1 MRRSSGPPTRSP
13 SRSSGASSPRPKS
26 RAHGAL
32 DLAARG
38 VLWLVHLAE
47 RATRPLQRMWGSD
60 QPLDAYTLVHM
71 ASVAGDAL
79 VAIALADSVFF
90 SIPVGEAKVKVA
102 LYLALT
108 MAPLALAAPL
118 MVPLLDRGGFRRAIA
133 FGAAAGR
140 AVVALVAAPN
150 FDTPLLFPTAFLLL
164 VLSRVHSITKNGL
177 TTAYAEHGEALV
189 QANAKM
195 NRQGIIAG
203 GVAAVPGI
211 LAAHLGGAAAV
222 LVLATIAYVGAALL
236 VLRLPRVPAEAPPK
250 TVETGLDAV
259 GKRGN
264 IPALTLPAAATAGL
278 RAANGFLVFLVAFA
292 IRAHGVKTGHPT
304 SKATFGLVLAAGFA
318 GTFVGDLIAPRLS
331 ALKRDGAVVLASLF
345 VAGAAALLAFV
356 EYGPWLLAAFGL
368 LAGMS
373 TEFGRL
379 AFQSLMQRHAPGGA
393 QGRVFVR
400 YEVVF
405 QLAWVFG
412 AFFPAVLAIGFRTG
426 TFILAVFYLAL
437 GAAFIVWSRVPS
449 HRAAALQS
457 VE

>member
-1 MRRSSGPPTRSP
+1 
-13 SRSSGASSPRPKS
+13 
-26 RAHGAL
+26 L
-32 DLAARG
+32 
-38 VLWLVHLAE
+38 LWLVHLAE
-47 RATRPLQRMWGSD
+47 RTTRPVQRMWDSD
-60 QPLDAYTLVHM
+60 QPLEAYTLVHM

-90 SIPVGEAKVKVA
+90 SIPVGQAKVKVA

-118 MVPLLDRGGFRRAIA
+118 MVPLLDKGGYRRAIA

-140 AVVALVAAPN
+140 AVIALVAAPY
-150 FDTPLLFPTAFLLL
+150 FHTPLLFPTAFLLL

-222 LVLATIAYVGAALL
+222 LVLAAIAYVGAALL
-236 VLRLPRVPAEAPPK
+236 VLRLPRVPAEAPP
-250 TVETGLDAV
+250 TAVETGLDAGV

-264 IPALTLPAAATAGL
+264 IPALALPAAATAGL
-278 RAANGFLVFLVAFA
+278 RAANGFLVFLLAFA
-292 IRAHGVKTGHPT
+292 IRAHAVKNGQPT
-304 SKATFGLVLAAGFA
+304 SKFTFGLVLAAGFA

-356 EYGPWLLAAFGL
+356 EYGTLLLAAFGL

-379 AFQSLMQRHAPGGA
+379 AFQSLMQQHAPADA

-426 TFILAVFYLAL
+426 TFILAAFYLAL
-437 GAAFIVWSRVPS
+437 GAAFVVWSRVPS
-449 HRAAALQS
+449 HRATALQS
-457 VE
+457 IE

>member
-1 MRRSSGPPTRSP
+1 MW
-13 SRSSGASSPRPKS
+13 ASD
-26 RAHGAL
+26 H
-32 DLAARG
+32 
-38 VLWLVHLAE
+38 
-47 RATRPLQRMWGSD
+47 
-60 QPLDAYTLVHM
+60 PLDAYTLVHM

-79 VAIALADSVFF
+79 VAIALANSVFF
-90 SIPVGEAKVKVA
+90 SIPVGKAKVQVA

-140 AVVALVAAPN
+140 AVVALVAAPY
-150 FDTPLLFPTAFLLL
+150 FHTAWLFPTAFLLL

-177 TTAYAEHGEALV
+177 TTAYAQHGEALV

-195 NRQGIIAG
+195 NRAGIIAG

-211 LAAHLGGAAAV
+211 VAAHFGGSAAV
-222 LVLATIAYVGAALL
+222 LVLAAIVYLGAALL
-236 VLRLPRVPAEAPPK
+236 VLRLPRVPAEQPSKEAAGDEG
-250 TVETGLDAV
+250 VV
-259 GKRGN
+259 IGKRGSV
-264 IPALTLPAAATAGL
+264 PALALPAVATAGL

-292 IRAHGVKTGHPT
+292 IRSHAVHTGHSPQ
-304 SKATFGLVLAAGFA
+304 KFTFGLVLAAGFA
-318 GTFVGDLIAPRLS
+318 GTFLGDMIAPRLS

-345 VAGAAALLAFV
+345 VAGAAALLAFA
-356 EYGPWLLAAFGL
+356 EYGALLLAVFGL

-379 AFQSLMQRHAPGGA
+379 AFQSLMQEHAPADA

-426 TFILAVFYLAL
+426 TFILAAFYLAL
-437 GAAFIVWSRVPS
+437 GAAFVVWSRMPS
-449 HRAAALQS
+449 HRATALQS